1 MVKLMKVNAIQLIL
15 EYYIMRSSATEVGK
29 LGNRTE
35 KVMERG
41 W

>member
-1 MVKLMKVNAIQLIL
+1 MVKLMKVNAIQLIR
-15 EYYIMRSSATEVGK
+15 YYIMRSSATEVGK